1 MPTST
6 VERFQKYAPL
16 CLRFGL
22 AAVFFLFGMQKLI
35 NPSQTSAEIQL
46 LLNFELADATAL
58 NFYLGLTEIIIAAA
72 FVIGLKIRLFA
83 LIASVLLVMFFLS
96 FLVKY
101 GLSINPDLYRDIGL
115 LGGAVALFLLGAG
128 PWSFDNRG
136 K

>member
-115 LGGAVALFLLGAG
+115 LGGAIALFLLGAG

>member
-83 LIASVLLVMFFLS
+83 LIASVLLVMFFFS